1 MAAPIF
7 RKHGQ
12 ITYTA
17 GQRLRLELLK
27 GNFLQGLLLYVY
39 GTATSGATAATV
51 HQDSPMNL
59 IDKVELEGDGD
70 TIKSMSF
77 MNAWAYTSFKTG
89 IYPPSRQIGTS
100 TSTAYAYEAM
110 ALLWMGRDPFD
121 KVNLLPTGLYKGLD
135 LWISWNASGIDI
147 MKTAGTALTNTTAP
161 VVDVYGIEHETGN
174 PKPALFKQIQL
185 SHTPPSTGET
195 DCKLALGDFFLTE
208 FLVKRVVNSVRSD
221 TDITL
226 YNVLKNDKE
235 IIRKAVGWKPSQV
248 FTLMMRNLEP
258 AYIVAQSQYVTPTK
272 ILADIRGLVGYDLVD
287 FEDKPEHLLGLDSF
301 KFQPTIA
308 ATTATNVIETVA
320 QEMFTP

>member
-12 ITYTA
+12 ITFTA
-17 GQRLRLELLK
+17 GQRKRLELLK
-27 GNFLQGLLLYVY
+27 GNFLQGLLIYVY

-59 IDKVELEGDGD
+59 IDKIELEGDGD

-77 MNAWAYTSFKTG
+77 MNLWAYTAFKCG
-89 IYPPSRQIGTS
+89 LYPPSRQIGT
-100 TSTAYAYEAM
+100 TASTAYAYETM
-110 ALLWMGRDPFD
+110 ALMWMGRDPFD
-121 KVNLLPTGLYKGLD
+121 KINTLPTGLYKNLD
-135 LWISWNASGIDI
+135 LWVSWSSSGINI
-147 MKTAGTALTNTTAP
+147 MKTAGTDLTDTTSP

-185 SHTPPSTGET
+185 SHTPPSTGEQ
-195 DCKLALGDFFLTE
+195 DCKLSLGDFFLTE
-208 FLVKRVVNSVRSD
+208 FLVKRVVNSLRSD
-221 TDITL
+221 TDITQ
-226 YNVLKNDKE
+226 YNILKNDKE
-235 IIRKAVGWKPSQV
+235 IIRKAVAWKGSQV
-248 FTLMMRNLEP
+248 WTCLMRNLEP
-258 AYIVAQSQYVTPTK
+258 AYMVCQSEYVTPTK
-272 ILADIRGLVGYDLVD
+272 ILADIRSLVGYDLID